1 MKKLIF
7 TLLFTLAFAAI
18 FAAAP
23 TKKDFDEWNR
33 LTEDEKMLCLLTEPF
48 LFGRLGLKTS
58 SLNPEPKK
66 NISVSDLA
74 LYNGMNI
81 NSKRKLYDYIDKYMN
96 GQTGNIADYEKAKA
110 LYNKYPAYSVEEIS
124 KMECLDLQETC
135 FLFIYAE
142 NKNKI
147 GDHGF
152 LVFDAV
158 RALSAIR
165 FGIALNIC
173 SEDEAINLAKPI
185 MEQLLNAY
193 DSYED
198 FASHYWLEQS
208 FFNLLCK
215 YETEDSH
222 RYFKDIIE
230 IFNKKHS
237 NSENSSN
244 SKYAINYDI
253 KFPAHNQNGN
263 PVLTYD
269 DAFYDPS
276 KEAMKWYNIK
286 RLEHR
291 GKDLVMHSAESK
303 AKKDIAEMLDFPAI
317 ALSEMIYCVTNND
330 FDKVPEYLKAFENI
344 ENKSDTYQRAYILCG
359 LAYYKS
365 CRNEELMDLIEKNED
380 EKFCSYL
387 RAFYY
392 TDKFARTVNEKLKK
406 DDTFHEDIETF
417 VPQCEKLANEI
428 LNNYF
433 AAKNEFVLGNSP
445 YAGKIQAFFWER
457 DIPNKAVLECDNRIM
472 RSAIGCEA
480 CAYSYLFWAY
490 TNCSHDSCV
499 ARDYEK
505 GFIYY
510 EKSKEIL
517 NKYNNE
523 KNIRLILGDNVYDTL
538 IENLNW
544 VDEIFNVR
552 YVPRN

>member
-23 TKKDFDEWNR
+23 TKKDLDEWNS
-33 LTEDEKMLCLLTEPF
+33 LTEDERMLCLLTEPF

-165 FGIALNIC
+165 FSIALNIC
-173 SEDEAINLAKPI
+173 SEDEAINLAKPV

-198 FASHYWLEQS
+198 FASHYLLEQS
-208 FFNLLCK
+208 FFSLLCK
-215 YETEDSH
+215 YDTEDSH
-222 RYFKDIIE
+222 RYYKDLID
-230 IFNKKHS
+230 IFYKKHS

-253 KFPAHNQNGN
+253 KFPAQNQNGN
-263 PVLTYD
+263 PVLTYG
-269 DAFYDPS
+269 DAFYEPS
-276 KEAMKWYNIK
+276 KEAMKWYNVK

-291 GKDLVMHSAESK
+291 GKDLVMNSAASK
-303 AKKDIAEMLDFPAI
+303 AKKNIAEMLDFPAI
-317 ALSEMIYCVTNND
+317 ALSEMFYCVIDND
-330 FDKVPEYLKAFENI
+330 FDKVPEYMKAFENI
-344 ENKSDTYQRAYILCG
+344 ENKNDTYQRAYILCG
-359 LAYYKS
+359 LAYYNSGK
-365 CRNEELMDLIEKNED
+365 NEELMDLIEKNED

-387 RAFYY
+387 RTYY
-392 TDKFARTVNEKLKK
+392 YRNKMKDVIFEKLDK
-406 DDTFHEDIETF
+406 DESFYEDMENF
-417 VPQCEKLANEI
+417 VPQCEQLADEI
-428 LNNYF
+428 LKNYS
-433 AAKNEFVLGNSP
+433 AAQNDLILGNSP

-457 DIPNKAVLECDNRIM
+457 DIPNKAVLECDDKIM
-472 RSAIGCEA
+472 RFTRGCEA
-480 CAYSYLFWAY
+480 YAYGYLFWVY
-490 TNCSHDSCV
+490 TMCSYDALE
-499 ARDYEK
+499 ARDFEN
-505 GFIYY
+505 GFIYFQ
-510 EKSKEIL
+510 KSKEIL
-517 NKYNNE
+517 NKYNKEQNLRVVLGSRYDDLKDNLDYLE
-523 KNIRLILGDNVYDTL
+523 KYYSN
-538 IENLNW
+538 
-544 VDEIFNVR
+544 R
-552 YVPRN
+552 YNQDL